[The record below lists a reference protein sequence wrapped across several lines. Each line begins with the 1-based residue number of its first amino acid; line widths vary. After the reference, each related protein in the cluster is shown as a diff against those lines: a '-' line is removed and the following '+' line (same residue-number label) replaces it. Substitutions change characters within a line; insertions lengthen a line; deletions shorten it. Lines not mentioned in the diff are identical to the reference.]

1 MERLRARRDDEDAPP
16 LVLAAT
22 DPAQPYG
29 AALPWPK
36 RDGEHRRPSRVAGAY
51 VVLVGA
57 EPVVYVERGGRGL
70 TLLVD
75 LDDPRLRPGL
85 AALAAFITGGPRAQA
100 LARARRRRAGRRLAV
115 EEALSS
121 SGSARGRA
129 S

>member
-1 MERLRARRDDEDAPP
+1 
-16 LVLAAT
+16 VLAAT

-70 TLLVD
+70 ALMAD
-75 LDDPRLRPGL
+75 LDDPRLQPGL
-85 AALAAFITGGPRAQA
+85 AALAAFVTGGR
-100 LARARRRRAGRRLAV
+100 GRRLSLERV
-115 EEALSS
+115 DGEPVVGSPIEEALIELGFR
-121 SGSARGRA
+121 SGPRKLTLSA
-129 S
+129 